1 MIIKRRTL
9 IVLIVLVTIVILVVS
24 LVINHNI
31 KEHDKQREIDAYFE
45 LIEKQTEYE
54 YQSLKREYL
63 SYVETIMDYEYSS
76 EFRAKY
82 VSKVNILLDEYIYEY
97 GTFNSETVYNFMDT
111 QPSRQSEDLKIL
123 RKLAED
129 RVFQD

>member
-1 MIIKRRTL
+1 MIIKRRTFIIF
-9 IVLIVLVTIVILVVS
+9 IVVVAIVSLVVS
-24 LVINHNI
+24 YAISNNI
-31 KEHDKQREIDAYFE
+31 KERDKQREIDAYFE

-82 VSKVNILLDEYIYEY
+82 VSKVNILLDEYIYECGNY
-97 GTFNSETVYNFMDT
+97 NSETVYNFMDT

>member
-31 KEHDKQREIDAYFE
+31 KERDKQREIDAYFE

-63 SYVETIMDYEYSS
+63 SYVETIMNYEYSS

-82 VSKVNILLDEYIYEY
+82 VRKVNILLDEYIYEY

>member
-1 MIIKRRTL
+1 MIIKRRTFIIF
-9 IVLIVLVTIVILVVS
+9 IVVVAIVSLVVS
-24 LVINHNI
+24 YAISNNI
-31 KEHDKQREIDAYFE
+31 KERDKQREIDAYFE
-45 LIEKQTEYE
+45 HIEKQTEYE

-82 VSKVNILLDEYIYEY
+82 VSKVNKLLDEYIYEY
-97 GTFNSETVYNFMDT
+97 GNYNSETVYNFMDT